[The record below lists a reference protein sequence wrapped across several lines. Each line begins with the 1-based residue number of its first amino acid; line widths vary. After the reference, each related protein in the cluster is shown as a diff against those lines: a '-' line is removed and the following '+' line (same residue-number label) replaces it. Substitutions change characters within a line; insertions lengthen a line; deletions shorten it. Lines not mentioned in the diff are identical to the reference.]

1 MKQLRLII
9 VEDSEDDTIL
19 LLHQLQKAGYDP
31 DHVRVETA
39 EELRS
44 VLENG
49 SWDLI
54 ISDHA
59 LPCFSAPEALSVLN
73 NSSKDL
79 PFIIVS
85 SVIGEE
91 VAVAAMKAGAHDYI
105 MKNNLARLAPIVERT
120 LYDAG
125 VRAERK
131 KVREALQESEDRFR
145 RLAENAQDLIYRI
158 RLIPEMCYEFISPS
172 VKKFTG
178 YNPDDYYQNP
188 RIAFNSVH
196 PDDRHI
202 FEASMLGKRSFASP
216 LILRWYHKNGS
227 TVWAEHRNVGIYND
241 QGKLIAI
248 EGISRDITDRIL
260 SEKKLKTSHAQIEA
274 LSNRILNAME
284 DERARLARELHDEL
298 GQALTAVKLDLQL
311 LGDKL
316 EISNDRRDRLQQ
328 TIDLVDYTINLVRR
342 QSVSLRPPALDD
354 MGLLPAIREMVRGFM
369 KRTGINTVI
378 EENGFSRRM
387 SRHVET
393 ALYRCVQESLTNV
406 TRHAEA
412 QKVVV
417 EFKQEKNSLWLNII
431 DDGIG
436 FEPERQKIS
445 ADSIGLTGMHERIK
459 LLGGEFEIDSSPG
472 EGTRIMIRLPCQGLS
487 YKETGG
493 AEDEST
499 TRR

>member
-19 LLHQLQKAGYDP
+19 LLHQLQKAGYDT

-39 EELRS
+39 EDLRFA
-44 VLENG
+44 LENG

-73 NSSKDL
+73 NSGKDL

-120 LYDAG
+120 LYDAE

-158 RLIPEMCYEFISPS
+158 RLTPEMSYEFISPS
-172 VKKFTG
+172 IRELTG
-178 YNPDDYYQNP
+178 YMPEDYYKNP
-188 RIAFNSVH
+188 NLGFDTVH
-196 PDDRHI
+196 PEDRHL
-202 FEASMLGKRSFASP
+202 FEASLLGKVSFSNP
-216 LILRWYHKNGS
+216 LIMRWYHKNGS
-227 TVWAEHRNVGIYND
+227 IVWTEHRTVGIYDD
-241 QGKLIAI
+241 QGNLAAI

-260 SEKKLKTSHAQIEA
+260 SEQKLKTSHAQIEA
-274 LSNRILNAME
+274 LSNRVLNAME

-316 EISNDRRDRLQQ
+316 EIENGCRDRLKQ

-342 QSVSLRPPALDD
+342 
-354 MGLLPAIREMVRGFM
+354 
-369 KRTGINTVI
+369 
-378 EENGFSRRM
+378 
-387 SRHVET
+387 
-393 ALYRCVQESLTNV
+393 
-406 TRHAEA
+406 
-412 QKVVV
+412 
-417 EFKQEKNSLWLNII
+417 
-431 DDGIG
+431 
-436 FEPERQKIS
+436 
-445 ADSIGLTGMHERIK
+445 
-459 LLGGEFEIDSSPG
+459 
-472 EGTRIMIRLPCQGLS
+472 
-487 YKETGG
+487 
-493 AEDEST
+493 
-499 TRR
+499 